1 MGYRIIF
8 FCVDQIFKMT
18 TRANNGFFWF
28 EFQNSSSLKQ
38 HGRIICCMEGM
49 FVRLFCQFWCGS
61 EILDG
66 CHHRALKFNI
76 DCNIYIIKE
85 DYLNIK
91 LWKFKYEWHA
101 SSLWNIN
108 DNSQDPWGPNH
119 GSKDYVDCKEFKK
132 CNIKIIPWKC
142 NWIWPEVSFWN
153 VFSSFYK
160 LHEGIWESNPYGFK
174 VWHRS

>member
-1 MGYRIIF
+1 MA
-8 FCVDQIFKMT
+8 

-28 EFQNSSSLKQ
+28 EFKKSSSLKQ
-38 HGRIICCMEGM
+38 HGRIICYMEGM

-76 DCNIYIIKE
+76 DCNMEYYIYNKRRLSWYQIMEIHVWMAWIIILKHKWQ
-85 DYLNIK
+85 L
-91 LWKFKYEWHA
+91 
-101 SSLWNIN
+101 
-108 DNSQDPWGPNH
+108 QDPWGPNL

-132 CNIKIIPWKC
+132 CNIKIIQWKC
-142 NWIWPEVSFWN
+142 NWIWPEVSFRN

-160 LHEGIWESNPYGFK
+160 LHEGSKFD
-174 VWHRS
+174 RL